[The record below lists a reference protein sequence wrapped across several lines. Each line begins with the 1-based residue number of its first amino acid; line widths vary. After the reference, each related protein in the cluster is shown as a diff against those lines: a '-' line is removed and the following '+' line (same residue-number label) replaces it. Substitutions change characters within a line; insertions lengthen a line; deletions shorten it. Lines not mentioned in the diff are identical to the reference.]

1 MYSVVIIDDNK
12 IAVEAIAK
20 VTDWEKCGCKVVGA
34 AFDGITGLKLIQ
46 EVSPDIVIIDIQM
59 PGFNGLDIIKKIRE
73 RDKDV
78 RFIIISGYSQF
89 EYARQAIRY
98 DVNDYLLKP
107 IMTEEMER
115 ALLCVTALLKQQE
128 ADSSAEPMDN
138 LETRLYTIRSKKAEY
153 SAMVSG
159 AIDYVDRNFQ
169 KNITLAEICNELL
182 VSTGHFSKCFK
193 RETGAGFTAYVA
205 MVKMENARI
214 LLKNPKN
221 RVNEVA
227 RMLGYSDYAYFFQ
240 VFKKQFGYAPSDIK
254 TNVKKADKEDPPSG
268 IPECPESMD
277 NKVGGGKNE
286 QDSDAGK

>member
-12 IAVEAIAK
+12 IAVEAIAR
-20 VTDWEKCGCKVVGA
+20 VTDWEKCGCKVAGTA
-34 AFDGITGLKLIQ
+34 YDGITGLKLIQ
-46 EVSPDIVIIDIQM
+46 DVSPAIVIIDIQM
-59 PGFNGLDIIKKIRE
+59 PGFNGLDIIKKIKDE
-73 RDKDV
+73 NRDI

-98 DVNDYLLKP
+98 GVNDYLLKP
-107 IMTEEMER
+107 IMTEEMEQ
-115 ALLCVTALLKQQE
+115 ALLRVITLLKRQE
-128 ADSSAEPMDN
+128 RTPCAKPMDS
-138 LETRLYTIRSKKAEY
+138 LETRLHMIRSKKAGY

-159 AIDYVDRNFQ
+159 AVDYVDRNFQ
-169 KNITLAEICNELL
+169 KNITLADICSELL

-193 RETGAGFTAYVA
+193 RETGAGFAAYVV

-254 TNVKKADKEDPPSG
+254 ANTKKDKE
-268 IPECPESMD
+268 EKEH
-277 NKVGGGKNE
+277 
-286 QDSDAGK
+286 DSDAGK

>member
-20 VTDWEKCGCKVVGA
+20 VTDWEKCGCEVVGT

-46 EVSPDIVIIDIQM
+46 DVSPAIVIIDIHM
-59 PGFNGLDIIKKIRE
+59 PGFNGLDIIKKIKDE
-73 RDKDV
+73 NRDI

-98 DVNDYLLKP
+98 GVNDYLLKP
-107 IMTEEMER
+107 IMTDEMEQ
-115 ALLCVTALLKQQE
+115 ALLRVTALLKRQE
-128 ADSSAEPMDN
+128 TDSSTESMDK
-138 LETRLYTIRSKKAEY
+138 LETRLHTIRSGKAEY

-169 KNITLAEICNELL
+169 KNITLGDICSELL

-193 RETGAGFTAYVA
+193 RETGAGFAAYVT

-254 TNVKKADKEDPPSG
+254 ANAKKDKEDK
-268 IPECPESMD
+268 EH
-277 NKVGGGKNE
+277 
-286 QDSDAGK
+286 DSDAGE

>member
-12 IAVEAIAK
+12 IAAEAIAK
-20 VTDWEKCGCKVVGA
+20 VTDWEKCGCEVVGT

-46 EVSPDIVIIDIQM
+46 DVSPAIVIIDIQM
-59 PGFNGLDIIKKIRE
+59 PGFNGLDIIKKMKDE
-73 RDKDV
+73 NRDI

-98 DVNDYLLKP
+98 GVNDYLLKP
-107 IMTEEMER
+107 IMTDEMEQ
-115 ALLCVTALLKQQE
+115 ALIRVTALLRRQE
-128 ADSSAEPMDN
+128 TDSSTKSMDK
-138 LETRLYTIRSKKAEY
+138 LETRLHTIRSGKAEY

-169 KNITLAEICNELL
+169 KNITLGDICSELL

-193 RETGAGFTAYVA
+193 RETGAGFAAYVT

-227 RMLGYSDYAYFFQ
+227 RMLGYSDYSYFFQ

-254 TNVKKADKEDPPSG
+254 TNAKKDKE
-268 IPECPESMD
+268 EKEY
-277 NKVGGGKNE
+277 
-286 QDSDAGK
+286 DSDAGE

>member
-12 IAVEAIAK
+12 IAAEAIAK
-20 VTDWEKCGCKVVGA
+20 VTDWEKCGCEVVGT

-46 EVSPDIVIIDIQM
+46 DVSPAIVIIDIQM
-59 PGFNGLDIIKKIRE
+59 PGFNGLDIIKKIKDE
-73 RDKDV
+73 NRDI

-98 DVNDYLLKP
+98 GVNDYLLKP
-107 IMTEEMER
+107 IMTEEMEQ
-115 ALLCVTALLKQQE
+115 ALLRVTALLKRQE
-128 ADSSAEPMDN
+128 TDSSTESMDK
-138 LETRLYTIRSKKAEY
+138 LETRLHTIRSGKAEY

-169 KNITLAEICNELL
+169 KNITLGDICSELL

-193 RETGAGFTAYVA
+193 RETGAGFAAYVT

-227 RMLGYSDYAYFFQ
+227 RMLGYSDYAYFFRCLKSNSAMRP
-240 VFKKQFGYAPSDIK
+240 V
-254 TNVKKADKEDPPSG
+254 T
-268 IPECPESMD
+268 
-277 NKVGGGKNE
+277 
-286 QDSDAGK
+286 